1 MQFDSLIRKRKS
13 VHSFTK
19 KKAHWKSILDAI
31 DAAIQNPYAG
41 NHNNLKFI
49 IIEDKETIK
58 DIAKMAE
65 QHWIAQAPTLLVICS
80 DDLHLE
86 DKYGERGRVYSRQ
99 QAGAAIQTILF
110 KLTNGGLAACW
121 VGAYSDEVLKQ
132 TLKIPQHI
140 QVEAVI
146 PVGYENIREKQIKPE
161 KVELE
166 NVLYWE
172 KWDQWSRPPLFKEP
186 KDKESL
192 S

>member
-1 MQFDSLIRKRKS
+1 MQFNSVIKKRKS
-13 VHSFTK
+13 VRSFTK
-19 KKAHWKSILDAI
+19 KKAYWKSILDAI

-58 DIAKMAE
+58 NIAKMAE
-65 QHWIAQAPTLLVICS
+65 QHWIVQAPTLLIICS

-99 QAGAAIQTILF
+99 QAGAAIQTILL
-110 KLTNGGLAACW
+110 KLTDVGLATCW

-146 PVGYENIREKQIKPE
+146 PVGYENIREKQVKPD

-172 KWDQWSRPPLFKEP
+172 KWDQWNRTPLFKEP
-186 KDKESL
+186 RDKESL
-192 S
+192 N